1 MDTLNIDALAAPVT
15 HDLAWGMYALPN
27 SEDIHLFWHALEDDR
42 SHAHDIFLLHPF
54 DAGFH
59 QRPLNIPFQHHV
71 VLDAQTAAQFTFALK
86 ETWPA
91 LQPKG
96 ATSKEVYL
104 SQVQQA
110 LEKLDDNH
118 QKLMVARQKAF
129 PCTTLQPF
137 VQFLKLRDKYPHT
150 FTWFLSAPF
159 AGTWLGA
166 SPELLLESAQGE
178 VRTVALAGT
187 RPANL
192 VNAPWGSK
200 EIQEQ
205 ALVTEH
211 IQSVMSYLDIQDTH
225 LQGPETYTIGHVAH
239 LKTTLTGTMDMP
251 DPEKLRRFMGELHP
265 TPAVGGTPKT
275 WAMEAIRDIEE
286 TLRTYYAGYMGVW
299 NHQESR
305 CTIYVNLR
313 CLSWDG
319 QTAYLYAGAGIT
331 KDSIPEA
338 EYQETEEK
346 IKLLADLL
354 FSE

>member
-1 MDTLNIDALAAPVT
+1 MDTLDIDALAAPVT

-27 SEDIHLFWHALEDDR
+27 SQEIHLFWHALEGDR

-71 VLDAQTAAQFTFALK
+71 VIDAQKAEKLSFTQK

-91 LQPKG
+91 LHPKG
-96 ATSKEVYL
+96 STTKERYIA
-104 SQVQQA
+104 QVHAA
-110 LEKLDDNH
+110 LEKLDNIH

-129 PCTTLQPF
+129 PSPSFQPF
-137 VQFLKLRDKYPHT
+137 TQFLKLRQKYPHT

-178 VRTVALAGT
+178 VKTVALAGT
-187 RPANL
+187 RPAQDKD
-192 VNAPWGSK
+192 APWGEK
-200 EIQEQ
+200 EIKEQ

-211 IQSVMSYLDIQDTH
+211 IQSVMSYLEIQDTQA
-225 LQGPETYTIGHVAH
+225 QGPETYTIGHVAH
-239 LKTTLTGTMDMP
+239 LKTTLSGTMDMP
-251 DPEKLRRFMGELHP
+251 DPEKLRRLMGELHP

-275 WAMEAIRDIEE
+275 WAMDAIKEIEE
-286 TLRTYYAGYMGVW
+286 TLRTYYAGYMGIW

-305 CTIYVNLR
+305 CSIYVNLR

-319 QTAYLYAGAGIT
+319 ETAYIYAGAGIT
-331 KDSIPEA
+331 KDSVPEA